1 MDTGR
6 SKSLMSEY
14 PIIVEVNLAGFEP
27 NAGEEQVEEVL
38 RNVTLPDQSP
48 ITDQ

>member
-14 PIIVEVNLAGFEP
+14 PIIAEVILAGSES
-27 NAGEEQVEEVL
+27 NSERYIAGRTADIRYTVIL
-38 RNVTLPDQSP
+38 FKKFD
-48 ITDQ
+48 